1 MGNHVVMTFT
11 GMHVFKLVSF
21 VDNECLVSGTECD
34 GATFMSLPI
43 VNCNA
48 EEVRC

>member
-11 GMHVFKLVSF
+11 GMHVFMLVSF
-21 VDNECLVSGTECD
+21 IDNECLVSGTECD
-34 GATFMSLPI
+34 GACLSL